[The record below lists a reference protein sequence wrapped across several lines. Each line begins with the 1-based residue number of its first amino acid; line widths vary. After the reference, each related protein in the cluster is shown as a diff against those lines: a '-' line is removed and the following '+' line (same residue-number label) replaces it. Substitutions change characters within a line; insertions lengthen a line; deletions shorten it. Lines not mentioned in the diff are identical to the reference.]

1 MIAVMTP
8 VPGSP
13 PRANASAALAPNRVA
28 AIIVIAATSR
38 LSHEAL
44 MKSREAK
51 NLSDQRS
58 ETPTGG
64 NWI

>member
-1 MIAVMTP
+1 MIAVMTR

-13 PRANASAALAPNRVA
+13 PRAKASAALAPNRVA
-28 AIIVIAATSR
+28 AMVVITATSR
-38 LSHEAL
+38 LNRRAF

-51 NLSDQRS
+51 NFSNQRN